1 MEDDVQVSAT
11 FPSVHWND
19 PDRKWEYTHLRNIYV
34 KRRNAVEV
42 IAVDVSASEGIV
54 TEV

>member
-1 MEDDVQVSAT
+1 MSRYLQRSRQCIGITRIESG
-11 FPSVHWND
+11 
-19 PDRKWEYTHLRNIYV
+19 KYTHLRNIYV
-34 KRRNAVEV
+34 NRRNAVEV